1 MAKILKGNTYDLI
14 IPLVLQE
21 FKQMRIQNAVE
32 ILKVVK
38 S

>member
-14 IPLVLQE
+14 ITLFSQE
-21 FKQMRIQNAVE
+21 FKQMRTQNGVK